1 MADQE
6 EDAMPQEW
14 GESYRGMKQPINP
27 PGRPKACDMPMD
39 SSEHEMADS
48 DDMKPAPN
56 KGRK

>member
-1 MADQE
+1 
-6 EDAMPQEW
+6 MPQEW